1 MGWLKNGKI
10 QKPVGL
16 IIMNKQKKPKFEEAI
31 SELETLVSK
40 LEAGDLSLDD
50 SMALFEKGME
60 LVRFAEQKI
69 NEAEAKVEVIVKDSK
84 TGELKKEPLSD
95 A

>member
-1 MGWLKNGKI
+1 MEKSKS
-10 QKPVGL
+10 
-16 IIMNKQKKPKFEEAI
+16 KKPKFEEAI